1 MAFARQPLVELVAL
15 AALLGVVWRGEV
27 EWHGWDGLRWVGYF
41 HWAVPVGG
49 IAFLA
54 WLASTPVVRAVGRR
68 WGLLGIALPHAVLS
82 IWLTHECLF
91 GMFNRFAVGAPFF
104 LLVLFANAFF
114 APVVAWGVGRVLHH
128 PLPAWSLL
136 ASVTLSVGTP
146 FLAYAALGVIDPL
159 HADAIHAVKTGMAV
173 PFVVLAFGL
182 PWAVAPLPE
191 PYADPD

>member
-1 MAFARQPLVELVAL
+1 MPAPNPVLSCFWTASSARGARFGFLGHFSRRSIGRLGRSAPVVSTVGSAMAFARQPLVELVAL

-104 LLVLFANAFF
+104 LFLLIR
-114 APVVAWGVGRVLHH
+114 GRRE
-128 PLPAWSLL
+128 
-136 ASVTLSVGTP
+136 LSV
-146 FLAYAALGVIDPL
+146 
-159 HADAIHAVKTGMAV
+159 
-173 PFVVLAFGL
+173 
-182 PWAVAPLPE
+182 
-191 PYADPD
+191 